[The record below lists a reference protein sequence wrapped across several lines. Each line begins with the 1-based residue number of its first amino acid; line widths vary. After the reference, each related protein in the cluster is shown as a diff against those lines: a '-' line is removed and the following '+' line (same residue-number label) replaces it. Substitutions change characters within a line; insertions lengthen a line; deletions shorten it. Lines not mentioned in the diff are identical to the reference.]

1 MTTWLILTATLP
13 TSPSGLRVKVW
24 RSLKAT
30 GAGTLREGVYVL
42 PEHAPSAPALSALEQ
57 TIVEAGSEAHLLVV
71 QARDTAQ
78 EQSFQALFDRS
89 DLYAD
94 LLQAT
99 KDSRLKIKTASEAEL
114 RKTLRGLE
122 SQLQSIQASDYF
134 PGKAQQKAVQALEAL
149 RREIDRAWAPDEPS
163 ATSAVIARLDLA
175 DFQGRTWA
183 TRTRPWVDRLATA
196 WLIQRF
202 IDPQASFLWLADAKK
217 WPKSALGYDFDGATF
232 THVDERVTFEVVAE
246 AFNLLGDPAL
256 QGLARLVH
264 YIDIGG
270 IPVDEAPGF
279 EMLIRGLQAQHED
292 DHALLAATLPLFDAS
307 YAALKHTHDH

>member
-217 WPKSALGYDFDGATF
+217 CPKSALGYDFDGATF